1 MRGIR
6 SRTGGFAVLAVIVVG
21 GTGVAVAIQPESQ
34 VSGSGTRQ
42 QAEPRVDYTGVI
54 KGPSNANV
62 RKVKDESQNN
72 QLWGLVYNTETVRLA
87 CKGVGGGATWYQ
99 LAGQP
104 NRWIVDYKLEKLTPG
119 IPNCP

>member
-6 SRTGGFAVLAVIVVG
+6 GRAGGFAILAVIAVG
-21 GTGVAVAIQPESQ
+21 GTGVAVAVQPESE

-42 QAEPRVDYTGVI
+42 EAEPRVEYTGVI
-54 KGPSNANV
+54 KGPNNANV

-87 CKGVGGGATWYQ
+87 CKSVGGGPTWYQ

-104 NRWIVDYKLEKLTPG
+104 NRWIIDYKLEDLTPG